1 MTLIGQCLCGSVEVT
16 LQSEPSRIIACHCTS
31 CQKASGSPASY
42 LCIVP
47 DGESEITKGTTKV
60 FKEVADSGNN
70 LERHFC
76 DVCGSPIYSA
86 SEGIPGMKG
95 FKATLFPDAPGMKV
109 VPNIWTGS
117 APNWAC
123 IDNSVPTFAKSR
135 TS

>member
-1 MTLIGQCLCGSVEVT
+1 MLIGQCLCGSVEVT

-42 LCIVP
+42 LCIVS
-47 DGESEITKGTTKV
+47 DSESEITKGTTKV

-86 SEGIPGMKG
+86 SESILGMKSIKITLLPDLPGME
-95 FKATLFPDAPGMKV
+95 V
-109 VPNIWTGS
+109 VTNI
-117 APNWAC
+117 
-123 IDNSVPTFAKSR
+123 
-135 TS
+135 